1 MKKYMVIE
9 NCNVSDNQGIFL
21 EQKKQIQLK
30 NLFILIQILKGG
42 QTFTNNLVKNSFE
55 FLSIKTPKVL
65 CVIPKISFSD
75 SLIYNGRHT
84 LSLTDLL

>member
-1 MKKYMVIE
+1 MVIE

-30 NLFILIQILKGG
+30 NLFILIQILEGG

-55 FLSIKTPKVL
+55 FLSIKTAKVL
-65 CVIPKISFSD
+65 CVIPKISFSN